1 MKMSTFEELKKVWEA
16 DQETAKGYTPYDHKT
31 LDNIVKSRMKK
42 NMKKSMHYFWGALF
56 LQILV
61 YALLSHVILKYGGD
75 TNTLFLGI
83 AGILLYLP
91 FTILLMKKFK
101 QMAIAKPAQGNS
113 GRSLYQYVFQQHA
126 LLQSFYTF
134 KKRYEVLL
142 VPLSTAIGVFLTFK
156 LFVPGGVEENPTGAI
171 ITFLFTLLSMIASIR
186 LENRKSFGQPL
197 HDLKQ
202 LLNEFQAEK

>member
-16 DQETAKGYTPYDHKT
+16 DQQSAKGYTPYDHKT
-31 LDNIVKSRMKK
+31 LDNIVKSRTKK

-56 LQILV
+56 WQILV
-61 YALLSHVILKYGGD
+61 YALLSHVIIKYGGD
-75 TNTLFLGI
+75 TKTLFFGI

-101 QMAIAKPAQGNS
+101 QMAIVKPAQGNS
-113 GRSLYQYVFQQHA
+113 QRSLYQYIFQQHA
-126 LLQSFYTF
+126 LLQSFYNF
-134 KKRYEVLL
+134 KKRYEFLL

-156 LFVPGGVEENPTGAI
+156 LFVPGGVEENPTGAT
-171 ITFLFTLLSMIASIR
+171 ITFLITLLTMVASIR
-186 LENRKSFGQPL
+186 LENKKSFEQPL
-197 HDLKQ
+197 HDLNQ